1 MSQSP
6 SVAPRS
12 DYQAIFDNALTVYK
26 KRTGK
31 DLTSDP
37 LLRRLESC
45 DSPDTVLA
53 VLRDQIPGFNPS
65 GNGDSW
71 LTKWLNPTI
80 DVLYNFS
87 ATVGDVVSLVRL
99 WMFKRVSQDLHVDIH
114 FTALSTG
121 RGDLHWNWCLPLCE
135 HLPHLLYRA
144 SVTPR
149 PSGGYGC

>member
-6 SVAPRS
+6 SVTPRS

-26 KRTGK
+26 RRTGK

-37 LLRRLESC
+37 LLHRLESC

-53 VLRDQIPGFNPS
+53 VLRDQIPGFDPS

-99 WMFKRVSQDLHVDIH
+99 WTFK
-114 FTALSTG
+114 
-121 RGDLHWNWCLPLCE
+121 
-135 HLPHLLYRA
+135 
-144 SVTPR
+144 
-149 PSGGYGC
+149 